1 MFVNVVLGGQS
12 FQLPNTP
19 ADKERRKAFFAA
31 LTTKPAYADWRPGAP
46 IPEDLDAGLLLK
58 PEEYQLLDSL
68 QITGGKRLIELSNE
82 LPRFFESLP
91 VCAGDTSMMLK
102 RECDI
107 AYYVL
112 WSVLYKMQLQN
123 QDARTENAKKHAMGL
138 TKMAAHEDILAG
150 LDGIHKDPPEG
161 FDAVAIL
168 RLFTRPAHPAL
179 QRLPGNLTEAD
190 VRKMFTLRGV
200 PPP

>member
-1 MFVNVVLGGQS
+1 MFVNVVLGGQT
-12 FQLPNTP
+12 FQLPNAP

-31 LTTKPAYADWRPGAP
+31 LTTNPAYADWRPGAP
-46 IPEDLDAGLLLK
+46 IPADLDAGLLLK
-58 PEEYQLLDSL
+58 PEEYRLLDSL

-123 QDARTENAKKHAMGL
+123 QDARTENAKKHAVGL
-138 TKMAAHEDILAG
+138 TEMAAHEGILTG
-150 LDGIHKDPPEG
+150 LDGLQKVPPEG
-161 FDAVAIL
+161 FDAVAIM
-168 RLFTRPAHPAL
+168 RIFTRPAHPAL
-179 QRLPGNLTEAD
+179 RRLPGNLTEAD
-190 VRKMFTLRGV
+190 VRNMFTLRGV